1 MQNSN
6 YIDEDEIDLKELFGK
21 IWKFKFKIAAIT
33 FVITSLTILYT
44 ISIPNSYKSTIVLA
58 PQEKAQ
64 GLNLGGLSALAGLS
78 GVDLGGGN
86 MDAYNSIL
94 VIIHDNTFQ
103 KRVIKKYDLIQKL
116 ENENMEKNFVFALGI
131 KSIYQFL
138 HSKSKDDEEE
148 EKSEEEMMYGT
159 IKKIK
164 EITSVSSDKE
174 SGAITVSIELPDR
187 FLAKELLSIY
197 LEETALHLRT
207 IEMKD
212 IDKQLLYYNNELAG
226 ISDIELRMQISQ
238 LIATLIQKK
247 VLSYASEYY
256 NVKLMTQPA
265 VAYVKDKSKPKRAL
279 MVIVSFILS
288 IIVSIALMLLLEFLK
303 EEKEID

>member
-164 EITSVSSDKE
+164 EITSVNSDKE

>member
-138 HSKSKDDEEE
+138 HSKSKDDEEK